1 MGANTPAR
9 QPGFD
14 RAIVAAVTDNLPL
27 SAQIFSSHSQELGST
42 QVSHLVRSACAL
54 ANRPSLPHLEEEL
67 VRWNEERV
75 LLH

>member
-9 QPGFD
+9 PPGFD

-27 SAQIFSSHSQELGST
+27 SAQIFFVSFAGTGLD
-42 QVSHLVRSACAL
+42 VSHLVRHACAL
-54 ANRPSLPHLEEEL
+54 ANRPSLPYLEEEL